1 MRVSVDLRRALVL
14 CPLAEMGAHFDVQR
28 QRTIA
33 CSATAMAHAARSPQ
47 ASAACGDA
55 TASVKE

>member
-1 MRVSVDLRRALVL
+1 MQWALVP
-14 CPLAEMGAHFDVQR
+14 CPVAEMVAHFEVQW
-28 QRTIA
+28 QGTIA
-33 CSATAMAHAARSPQ
+33 YSATARAHAARSPQ